1 MQSLELNIPSGGHF
15 RCCFTNFFFS
25 SWHKPWNL
33 KVDRQRDLNIQYIYG
48 NRVTFQALDSTSFF
62 HPHAMTSLLNPSLY
76 RISRLSG
83 FPLRIPTLCILQTEG
98 GLTEMVSVD
107 GCRHWGSKTEDASDE
122 MNDILAQA
130 PPPSLPSIKHIV
142 LFTSAQF
149 LVADDL
155 DPASG
160 THPTCEVSR
169 YSNPEVMVSPELLHF
184 ITQVKHAD
192 VYGALPC
199 IYSQHLLVLLGNW
212 RQVDWC
218 FCWTDQVATN
228 TEGSK
233 NTGNSIL
240 KLGNQLFFW
249 HLVIVNKKV
258 TWDFSF
264 HTSVHIYIR
273 WTWILW
279 LNCWCTVGSWDIFA
293 WFPSFWSPQFWLQN
307 PYQKW
312 SFMKIT
318 LLATAISYPWILYL
332 LTLSAN
338 DVSRYECVLTI
349 MSIDA
354 ESGLRVLG
362 INILGRFLLSRDNNI
377 RALTGRETFVTYTL
391 LSVGMHWFMIAS
403 ISKYS
408 QVQLGCWRHI
418 KIAVCWYWIQCMAIW
433 TGWLVMMH

>member
-1 MQSLELNIPSGGHF
+1 M
-15 RCCFTNFFFS
+15 
-25 SWHKPWNL
+25 

-160 THPTCEVSR
+160 THPTLEVSR

-184 ITQVKHAD
+184 ITQLKHAD

-199 IYSQHLLVLLGNW
+199 IYSQHLLVLLGN
-212 RQVDWC
+212 
-218 FCWTDQVATN
+218 
-228 TEGSK
+228 
-233 NTGNSIL
+233 
-240 KLGNQLFFW
+240 
-249 HLVIVNKKV
+249 
-258 TWDFSF
+258 
-264 HTSVHIYIR
+264 
-273 WTWILW
+273 
-279 LNCWCTVGSWDIFA
+279 
-293 WFPSFWSPQFWLQN
+293 
-307 PYQKW
+307 
-312 SFMKIT
+312 
-318 LLATAISYPWILYL
+318 
-332 LTLSAN
+332 
-338 DVSRYECVLTI
+338 
-349 MSIDA
+349 
-354 ESGLRVLG
+354 
-362 INILGRFLLSRDNNI
+362 
-377 RALTGRETFVTYTL
+377 
-391 LSVGMHWFMIAS
+391 
-403 ISKYS
+403 
-408 QVQLGCWRHI
+408 
-418 KIAVCWYWIQCMAIW
+418 
-433 TGWLVMMH
+433 